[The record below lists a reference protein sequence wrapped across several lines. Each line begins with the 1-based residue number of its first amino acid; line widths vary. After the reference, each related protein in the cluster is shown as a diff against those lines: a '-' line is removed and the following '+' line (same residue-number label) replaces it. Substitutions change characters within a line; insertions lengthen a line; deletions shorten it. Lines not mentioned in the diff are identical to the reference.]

1 MAARNQPYQEHK
13 QGQDNVIPLH
23 EERLPCFAQMGQS
36 TRSRYHRVSNCLAVT
51 IVDH

>member
-1 MAARNQPYQEHK
+1 MGPRNQPYQEHK
-13 QGQDNVIPLH
+13 QGQDNAIPLH